1 MCLVESITVR
11 NLNVISQQL
20 ACARN
25 EPVLPPVPYVW
36 GTKQEAC
43 VSIPRIV
50 TYIVYALNYELRN
63 VPVKAICFVCFSKQ
77 SSGKI

>member
-1 MCLVESITVR
+1 MCLAESITGR
-11 NLNVISQQL
+11 NLNVIFQQL
-20 ACARN
+20 ICARN
-25 EPVLPPVPYVW
+25 EPALPSVSYVW

-43 VSIPRIV
+43 VSIPRIL
-50 TYIVYALNYELRN
+50 TYIVYALNYEKRN